1 MTIALIILAATMT
14 LIIVAAVKVGKQADK
29 WEDRYWEER
38 K

>member
-14 LIIVAAVKVGKQADK
+14 IIVVAAVKVGKHADE

>member
-14 LIIVAAVKVGKQADK
+14 LIVVAAVKVGKQTDE
-29 WEDRYWEER
+29 WENEKWEER